1 LAKEKKYKMNVSSFI
16 SLKYF
21 FSKSKLHIVN
31 IISSIAVFV
40 LIVAS
45 CSFFV
50 VLSVFS
56 GLKDFGLQY
65 NRSFSPDILISN
77 SSGAFKTSEKQ
88 LDFLEKNNF
97 FFTLVYEEKVLLSS
111 EDKTF
116 FGKILGVQEG
126 YRDIV
131 EIDSLISVGR
141 WISPLSNEVVVSYL
155 AADKL
160 DLGLFNFG
168 NRLSVSVPKETDYSF
183 NKNPFKSDVFLTS
196 GVFNSQDENDQ
207 KIVFANLPF
216 VQKLLNKPSDEISSV
231 LVKSNNVGGDIK
243 KIKAFFGEGFLVQSR
258 EQINETYYKMI
269 NTEALILNLIMVL
282 ILIIAAFNS
291 FGAIILLIVEKK
303 NSVKTL
309 LKLGVT
315 KRQLQNVF
323 FKNGLLISL
332 IGGFIGLVFGFLIVW
347 AQKTF
352 SIITLYNT
360 SIPYPV
366 SLDLNNFFTVFLFVF
381 LICTTGAFFASR
393 NSLSIKL

>member
-1 LAKEKKYKMNVSSFI
+1 MNVSSFV

-21 FSKSKLHIVN
+21 FSKSKLHVVN

-40 LIVAS
+40 LIIAS
-45 CSFFV
+45 ASFFV

-65 NRSFSPDILISN
+65 NRSFSPDIKISD
-77 SSGAFKTSEKQ
+77 SSGSFKISEKQ

-97 FFTLVYEEKVLLSS
+97 FFTSVYEEKVLLSS
-111 EDKTF
+111 KDKFF
-116 FGKILGVQEG
+116 FGKILGVQKE
-126 YRDIV
+126 YRNIV
-131 EIDSLISVGR
+131 EIDSLISIGR

-183 NKNPFKSDVFLTS
+183 NKNPFKSDVFLAS

-207 KIVFANLPF
+207 KVVFANLPF
-216 VQKLLNKPSDEISSV
+216 VQKLLNKSSNEVSSV
-231 LVKSNNVGGDIK
+231 FIKSNNIGADIK
-243 KIKAFFGEGFLVQSR
+243 KINAFFGESFLVQSR

-269 NTEALILNLIMVL
+269 KTESLILNLIMVL
-282 ILIIAAFNS
+282 VLVIAAFNS
-291 FGAIILLIVEKK
+291 VGAIILLIVEKK

-309 LKLGVT
+309 IKLGVT
-315 KRQLQNVF
+315 KRQLQNIF
-323 FKNGLLISL
+323 FKHGVLISI

-347 AQKTF
+347 VQKTF

-366 SLDLNNFFTVFLFVF
+366 SLDFNNFFTVFLFVF
-381 LICTTGAFFASR
+381 LICTAGAFFASR

>member
-1 LAKEKKYKMNVSSFI
+1 MNVSSFI

-21 FSKSKLHIVN
+21 FSKSKLHVVN

-40 LIVAS
+40 LIIAS

-65 NRSFSPDILISN
+65 NRSFSPDIKISN
-77 SSGAFKTSEKQ
+77 SSGSFVASKKQ
-88 LDFLEKNNF
+88 LEFLEKNNF
-97 FFTLVYEEKVLLSS
+97 FFTYVYEEKVLLSS
-111 EDKTF
+111 KEKVF

-126 YRDIV
+126 YRDVV

-141 WISPLSNEVVVSYL
+141 WLSPLSNEVVVSYL

-168 NRLSVSVPKETDYSF
+168 NRLSVSVPKKTGYSF
-183 NKNPFKSDVFLTS
+183 NKNPFKSEVFLAS

-216 VQKLLNKPSDEISSV
+216 VQKLLNKSSNEISSV
-231 LVKSNNVGGDIK
+231 FVKSNNVGADMK
-243 KIKAFFGEGFLVQSR
+243 KIKAFFGERFLVQSR

-269 NTEALILNLIMVL
+269 KTESLILNLIMVL

-291 FGAIILLIVEKK
+291 VGAIILLIVEKK

-309 LKLGVT
+309 IKLGVT

-323 FKNGLLISL
+323 FKHGVLISL
-332 IGGFIGLVFGFLIVW
+332 IGGFTGLVFGFLIVW
-347 AQKTF
+347 MQKTF

-360 SIPYPV
+360 NIPYPV
-366 SLDLNNFFTVFLFVF
+366 RLDFNNFFTVFLFVF
-381 LICTTGAFFASR
+381 LICTAGAFFASR

>member
-1 LAKEKKYKMNVSSFI
+1 MNVSSFI

-21 FSKSKLHIVN
+21 FSKSKLHVVN

-40 LIVAS
+40 LIIAS

-65 NRSFSPDILISN
+65 NRSFSPDIKISN
-77 SSGAFKTSEKQ
+77 SSGSFVASKKQ
-88 LDFLEKNNF
+88 LEFLEKNNF
-97 FFTLVYEEKVLLSS
+97 FFTYVYEEKVLLSS
-111 EDKTF
+111 KEKVF

-126 YRDIV
+126 YRDVV

-141 WISPLSNEVVVSYL
+141 WLSPLSNEVVVSYL

-168 NRLSVSVPKETDYSF
+168 NRLSVSVPKKTDYSF
-183 NKNPFKSDVFLTS
+183 NKNPFKSEVFLTS

-216 VQKLLNKPSDEISSV
+216 VQKLLNKSSNEISSV
-231 LVKSNNVGGDIK
+231 FVKSNNVGADMK
-243 KIKAFFGEGFLVQSR
+243 KIKAFFGERFLVQSR

-269 NTEALILNLIMVL
+269 KTESLILNLIMVL

-291 FGAIILLIVEKK
+291 VGAIILLIVEKK

-309 LKLGVT
+309 IKLGVT

-323 FKNGLLISL
+323 FKHGVLISL
-332 IGGFIGLVFGFLIVW
+332 IGGFTGLVFGFLIVW
-347 AQKTF
+347 IQKTF

-366 SLDLNNFFTVFLFVF
+366 RLDFNNFFTVFLFVF
-381 LICTTGAFFASR
+381 LICTAGAFFASR

>member
-1 LAKEKKYKMNVSSFI
+1 MNVSSFI

-21 FSKSKLHIVN
+21 FSKSKLHVVN

-40 LIVAS
+40 LIIAS

-65 NRSFSPDILISN
+65 NRSFSPDIKISN
-77 SSGAFKTSEKQ
+77 SSGSFVASKKQ
-88 LDFLEKNNF
+88 LEFLEKNNF
-97 FFTLVYEEKVLLSS
+97 FFTYVYEEKVLLSS
-111 EDKTF
+111 KEKVF

-126 YRDIV
+126 YRDVV

-141 WISPLSNEVVVSYL
+141 WLSPLSNEVVVSYL

-168 NRLSVSVPKETDYSF
+168 NRLSVSVPKKTDYSF
-183 NKNPFKSDVFLTS
+183 NKNPFKSEVFLTS

-216 VQKLLNKPSDEISSV
+216 VQKLLNKSSNEISSV
-231 LVKSNNVGGDIK
+231 FVKSNNVGADMK
-243 KIKAFFGEGFLVQSR
+243 KIKAFFGERFLVQSR

-269 NTEALILNLIMVL
+269 KTESLILNLIMVL

-291 FGAIILLIVEKK
+291 VGAIILLIVEKK

-309 LKLGVT
+309 IKLGVT

-323 FKNGLLISL
+323 FKHGVLISL
-332 IGGFIGLVFGFLIVW
+332 IGGFTGLVFGFLIVW
-347 AQKTF
+347 MQKTF

-366 SLDLNNFFTVFLFVF
+366 RLDFNNFFTVFLFVF
-381 LICTTGAFFASR
+381 LICTAGAFFASR

>member
-1 LAKEKKYKMNVSSFI
+1 LAKEKSFKMNVSSFI

-21 FSKSKLHIVN
+21 FSKSRLHVVN

-40 LIVAS
+40 LIIAS

-65 NRSFSPDILISN
+65 NRSFSPDIKISN
-77 SSGAFKTSEKQ
+77 ASGVFKISKKQ
-88 LDFLEKNNF
+88 TDFLEKNNF
-97 FFTLVYEEKVLLSS
+97 FFTSVYEEKALLSS
-111 EDKTF
+111 KEKAF
-116 FGKILGVQEG
+116 FGKILGVQKG
-126 YRDIV
+126 YRNVV

-141 WISPLSNEVVVSYL
+141 WLSPLSNEVVVSYL

-160 DLGLFNFG
+160 GLGLFNFG
-168 NRLSVSVPKETDYSF
+168 NRLSVSVPKKTDYSF
-183 NKNPFKSDVFLTS
+183 NKNLFKSDMFLTS
-196 GVFNSQDENDQ
+196 GFFNSQDENDQ

-216 VQKLLNKPSDEISSV
+216 VQKLLNKTSNEISSV
-231 LVKSNNVGGDIK
+231 FVKSNNVGADIK
-243 KIKAFFGEGFLVQSR
+243 KIKAFFGESFLVQSR

-269 NTEALILNLIMVL
+269 KTESLILNLIMVL

-291 FGAIILLIVEKK
+291 VGAIILLIVEKK

-309 LKLGVT
+309 IKLGVT

-323 FKNGLLISL
+323 FKHGVLISL

-381 LICTTGAFFASR
+381 LICTAGAFFASR

>member
-1 LAKEKKYKMNVSSFI
+1 MNVSSFV

-21 FSKSKLHIVN
+21 FSKSKLHVVN

-40 LIVAS
+40 LIIAS
-45 CSFFV
+45 ASFFV

-65 NRSFSPDILISN
+65 NRSFSPDIKISD
-77 SSGAFKTSEKQ
+77 SSGSFKISEKQ

-97 FFTLVYEEKVLLSS
+97 FFTSVYEEKVLLSS
-111 EDKTF
+111 KDKFF
-116 FGKILGVQEG
+116 FGKILGVQKE
-126 YRDIV
+126 YRNIV
-131 EIDSLISVGR
+131 EIDSLISIGR

-183 NKNPFKSDVFLTS
+183 NKNPFKSDVFLAS

-207 KIVFANLPF
+207 KVVFANLPF
-216 VQKLLNKPSDEISSV
+216 VQKLLNKSSNEVSSV
-231 LVKSNNVGGDIK
+231 LIKSNNVGADIK
-243 KIKAFFGEGFLVQSR
+243 KIKAFFGESFLVQSR

-269 NTEALILNLIMVL
+269 KTESLILNLIMVL
-282 ILIIAAFNS
+282 VLVIAAFNS
-291 FGAIILLIVEKK
+291 VGAIILLIVEKK

-309 LKLGVT
+309 IKLGVT
-315 KRQLQNVF
+315 KRQLQNIF
-323 FKNGLLISL
+323 FKHGVLISI

-347 AQKTF
+347 VQKTF

-366 SLDLNNFFTVFLFVF
+366 SLDFNNFFTVFLFVF
-381 LICTTGAFFASR
+381 LICTAGAFFASR

>member
-1 LAKEKKYKMNVSSFI
+1 MNVSSFI

-21 FSKSKLHIVN
+21 FSKSKLHVVN

-40 LIVAS
+40 LIIAS

-65 NRSFSPDILISN
+65 NRSFSPDIKISN
-77 SSGAFKTSEKQ
+77 SSGSFVASKKQ
-88 LDFLEKNNF
+88 LEFLEKNNF
-97 FFTLVYEEKVLLSS
+97 FFTYVYEEKVLLSS
-111 EDKTF
+111 KEKVF

-126 YRDIV
+126 YRDVV

-141 WISPLSNEVVVSYL
+141 WLSPLSNEVVVSYL

-168 NRLSVSVPKETDYSF
+168 NRLSVSVPKKTDYSF
-183 NKNPFKSDVFLTS
+183 NKNPFKSEVFLAS

-207 KIVFANLPF
+207 KVVFANLPF
-216 VQKLLNKPSDEISSV
+216 VQKLLNKSSNEISSV
-231 LVKSNNVGGDIK
+231 FVKSNNVGADMK
-243 KIKAFFGEGFLVQSR
+243 KIKAFFGERFLVQSR

-269 NTEALILNLIMVL
+269 KTESLILNLIMVL

-291 FGAIILLIVEKK
+291 VGAIILLIVEKK

-309 LKLGVT
+309 IKPGVT

-323 FKNGLLISL
+323 FKHGVLISL
-332 IGGFIGLVFGFLIVW
+332 IGGFTGLVFGFLIVW
-347 AQKTF
+347 MQKTF

-360 SIPYPV
+360 NIPYPV
-366 SLDLNNFFTVFLFVF
+366 RLDFNNFFTVFLFVF
-381 LICTTGAFFASR
+381 LICTAGAFFASR

>member
-1 LAKEKKYKMNVSSFI
+1 MNVSSFV

-21 FSKSKLHIVN
+21 FSKSKLHVVN

-40 LIVAS
+40 LIIAS
-45 CSFFV
+45 ASFFV

-65 NRSFSPDILISN
+65 NRSFSPDIKISD
-77 SSGAFKTSEKQ
+77 SSGSFKISEKQ
-88 LDFLEKNNF
+88 LDFLEKNNY
-97 FFTLVYEEKVLLSS
+97 FFTSVYEEKVLLSS
-111 EDKTF
+111 KDKFF
-116 FGKILGVQEG
+116 FGKILGVQKE
-126 YRDIV
+126 YRNIV
-131 EIDSLISVGR
+131 EIDTLISIGR

-168 NRLSVSVPKETDYSF
+168 NSLSVSVPKETDYSF
-183 NKNPFKSDVFLTS
+183 NKNPFKSDVFLAS

-207 KIVFANLPF
+207 KVVFANLPF
-216 VQKLLNKPSDEISSV
+216 VQKLLNKSSNEVSSV
-231 LVKSNNVGGDIK
+231 FIKSNNIGADIK
-243 KIKAFFGEGFLVQSR
+243 KIKAFFGESFLVQSR

-269 NTEALILNLIMVL
+269 KTESLILNLIMVL
-282 ILIIAAFNS
+282 VLVIAAFNS
-291 FGAIILLIVEKK
+291 VGAIILLIVEKK

-309 LKLGVT
+309 IKLGVT
-315 KRQLQNVF
+315 KRQLQNIF
-323 FKNGLLISL
+323 FKHGVLISI

-347 AQKTF
+347 VQKTF

-366 SLDLNNFFTVFLFVF
+366 SLDFNNFFTVFLFVF
-381 LICTTGAFFASR
+381 LICTAGAFFASR

>member
-183 NKNPFKSDVFLTS
+183 NKNPFKSEVFLTS

-323 FKNGLLISL
+323 FKHGLLISL

-347 AQKTF
+347 AQKAF

-366 SLDLNNFFTVFLFVF
+366 SLNLNNFFTVFLFVF

>member
-1 LAKEKKYKMNVSSFI
+1 MNVSSFI

-21 FSKSKLHIVN
+21 FSKSKLHVVN

-40 LIVAS
+40 LIIAS

-65 NRSFSPDILISN
+65 NRSFSPDIKISH
-77 SSGAFKTSEKQ
+77 SSGSFIASKKRLE
-88 LDFLEKNNF
+88 FLEKNNF
-97 FFTLVYEEKVLLSS
+97 FFTSVYEEKALLSS
-111 EDKTF
+111 KEKTL
-116 FGKILGVQEG
+116 FGKILGVQKG
-126 YRDIV
+126 YRNVV

-141 WISPLSNEVVVSYL
+141 WLSPLSNEVVVSYL

-160 DLGLFNFG
+160 GLGLFNFG
-168 NRLSVSVPKETDYSF
+168 NRLSVSVPKKTDYSF
-183 NKNPFKSDVFLTS
+183 NKNPFKSDMFLTS

-216 VQKLLNKPSDEISSV
+216 VQKLLNKSSNEISSV
-231 LVKSNNVGGDIK
+231 FVKSNNVGADIK
-243 KIKAFFGEGFLVQSR
+243 KIKAFFGESFLVQSR

-269 NTEALILNLIMVL
+269 KTESLILNLIMVL

-291 FGAIILLIVEKK
+291 VGAIILLIVEKK

-309 LKLGVT
+309 IKLGVT

-323 FKNGLLISL
+323 FKHGVLISL

-381 LICTTGAFFASR
+381 LICTAGAFFASR

>member
-1 LAKEKKYKMNVSSFI
+1 LAKEKSFKMNVSSFI

-21 FSKSKLHIVN
+21 FSKSRLHVVN

-40 LIVAS
+40 LIIAS

-65 NRSFSPDILISN
+65 NRSFSPDIKISN
-77 SSGAFKTSEKQ
+77 ASGVFKISKKQ
-88 LDFLEKNNF
+88 TDFLEKNNF
-97 FFTLVYEEKVLLSS
+97 FFTSVYEEKALLSS
-111 EDKTF
+111 KEKTF
-116 FGKILGVQEG
+116 FGKILGVQKG
-126 YRDIV
+126 YRNVV

-141 WISPLSNEVVVSYL
+141 WLSPLSNEVVVSYL

-160 DLGLFNFG
+160 GLGLFNFG
-168 NRLSVSVPKETDYSF
+168 NRLSVSVPKKTDYSF
-183 NKNPFKSDVFLTS
+183 NKNLFKSDMFLTS

-216 VQKLLNKPSDEISSV
+216 VQKLLNKTSNEISSV
-231 LVKSNNVGGDIK
+231 FVKSNNVGADIK
-243 KIKAFFGEGFLVQSR
+243 KIKAFFGESFLVQSR

-269 NTEALILNLIMVL
+269 KTESLILNLIMVL

-291 FGAIILLIVEKK
+291 VGAIILLIVEKK

-309 LKLGVT
+309 IKLGVT

-323 FKNGLLISL
+323 FKHGVLISL

-381 LICTTGAFFASR
+381 LICTAGAFFASR

>member
-1 LAKEKKYKMNVSSFI
+1 MNVSSFI

-21 FSKSKLHIVN
+21 FSKSKLHVVN
-31 IISSIAVFV
+31 IISSVAVFV
-40 LIVAS
+40 LIIAS

-65 NRSFSPDILISN
+65 NRSFSPDIKISN
-77 SSGAFKTSEKQ
+77 SSGSFVASKKQ
-88 LDFLEKNNF
+88 LEFLEKNNF
-97 FFTLVYEEKVLLSS
+97 FFTYVYEEKVLLSS
-111 EDKTF
+111 KEKVF

-126 YRDIV
+126 YRDVV

-141 WISPLSNEVVVSYL
+141 WLSPLSNEVVVSYL

-168 NRLSVSVPKETDYSF
+168 NRLSVSVPKKTDYSF
-183 NKNPFKSDVFLTS
+183 NKNPFKSEVFLAS

-216 VQKLLNKPSDEISSV
+216 VQKLLNKSSNEISSV
-231 LVKSNNVGGDIK
+231 FVKSNNVGADMK
-243 KIKAFFGEGFLVQSR
+243 KIKAFFGERFLVQSR

-269 NTEALILNLIMVL
+269 KTESLILNLIMVL

-291 FGAIILLIVEKK
+291 VGAIILLIVEKK

-309 LKLGVT
+309 IKLGAT

-323 FKNGLLISL
+323 FKHGVLISL
-332 IGGFIGLVFGFLIVW
+332 IGGFTGLVFGFLIVW
-347 AQKTF
+347 IQKTF

-366 SLDLNNFFTVFLFVF
+366 RLDFNNFFTVFLFVF
-381 LICTTGAFFASR
+381 LICTAGAFFASR

>member
-1 LAKEKKYKMNVSSFI
+1 MNVSSFI

-21 FSKSKLHIVN
+21 FSKSKLHVVN

-40 LIVAS
+40 LIIAS

-65 NRSFSPDILISN
+65 NRSFSPDIKISN
-77 SSGAFKTSEKQ
+77 SSGSFVASKKQ
-88 LDFLEKNNF
+88 LEFLEKNTF
-97 FFTLVYEEKVLLSS
+97 FFTYVYEEKVLLSS
-111 EDKTF
+111 KEKVF

-126 YRDIV
+126 YRDVV

-141 WISPLSNEVVVSYL
+141 WLSPLSNEVVVSYL

-168 NRLSVSVPKETDYSF
+168 NRLSVSVPKKTDYSF
-183 NKNPFKSDVFLTS
+183 NKNPFKSEVFLAS

-207 KIVFANLPF
+207 KIVFANLHF
-216 VQKLLNKPSDEISSV
+216 VQKLLNKSSNEISSV
-231 LVKSNNVGGDIK
+231 FVKSNNVGADMK
-243 KIKAFFGEGFLVQSR
+243 KIKAFFGESFLVQSR

-269 NTEALILNLIMVL
+269 KTESLILNLIMVL

-291 FGAIILLIVEKK
+291 VGAIILLIVEKK

-309 LKLGVT
+309 IKLGVT

-323 FKNGLLISL
+323 FKHGVLISL
-332 IGGFIGLVFGFLIVW
+332 IGGFTGLVFGFLIVW
-347 AQKTF
+347 MQKTF

-360 SIPYPV
+360 NIPYPV
-366 SLDLNNFFTVFLFVF
+366 RLDFNNFFTVFLFVF
-381 LICTTGAFFASR
+381 LICTAGAFFASR

>member
-1 LAKEKKYKMNVSSFI
+1 MNVSSFI

-21 FSKSKLHIVN
+21 FSKSKLHVVN
-31 IISSIAVFV
+31 IISSVAVFV
-40 LIVAS
+40 LIIAS

-65 NRSFSPDILISN
+65 NRSFSPDIKISN
-77 SSGAFKTSEKQ
+77 SSGSFVASKKQ
-88 LDFLEKNNF
+88 LEFLEKNTF
-97 FFTLVYEEKVLLSS
+97 FFTYVYEEKVLLSS
-111 EDKTF
+111 KEKVF

-126 YRDIV
+126 YRDVV

-141 WISPLSNEVVVSYL
+141 WLSPLSNEVVVSYL

-168 NRLSVSVPKETDYSF
+168 NRLSVSVPKKTDYSF
-183 NKNPFKSDVFLTS
+183 NKNPFKSEVFLTS

-216 VQKLLNKPSDEISSV
+216 VQKLLNKSSNEISSV
-231 LVKSNNVGGDIK
+231 FVKSNNVGADMK
-243 KIKAFFGEGFLVQSR
+243 KIKAFFGERFLVQSR

-269 NTEALILNLIMVL
+269 KTESLILNLIMVL

-291 FGAIILLIVEKK
+291 VGAIILLIVEKK

-309 LKLGVT
+309 IKLGAT

-323 FKNGLLISL
+323 FKHGVLISL
-332 IGGFIGLVFGFLIVW
+332 IGGFTGLVFGFLIVW
-347 AQKTF
+347 MQKTF

-360 SIPYPV
+360 NIPYPV
-366 SLDLNNFFTVFLFVF
+366 RLDFNNFFTVFLFVF
-381 LICTTGAFFASR
+381 LICTAGAFFASR

>member
-1 LAKEKKYKMNVSSFI
+1 MNVSSFI

-21 FSKSKLHIVN
+21 FSKSKLHVVN

-40 LIVAS
+40 LIIAS

-65 NRSFSPDILISN
+65 NRSFSPDIKISN
-77 SSGAFKTSEKQ
+77 SSGSFVASKKQ
-88 LDFLEKNNF
+88 LEFLEKNTF
-97 FFTLVYEEKVLLSS
+97 FFTYVYEEKVLLSS
-111 EDKTF
+111 KEKVF

-126 YRDIV
+126 YRDVV

-141 WISPLSNEVVVSYL
+141 WLSPLSNEVVVSYL

-168 NRLSVSVPKETDYSF
+168 NRLSVSVPKKTDYSF
-183 NKNPFKSDVFLTS
+183 NKNPFKSEVFLTS

-216 VQKLLNKPSDEISSV
+216 VQKLLNKSSNEISSV
-231 LVKSNNVGGDIK
+231 FVKSNNVGADMK
-243 KIKAFFGEGFLVQSR
+243 KIKAFFGERFLVQSR

-269 NTEALILNLIMVL
+269 KTESLILNLIMVL

-291 FGAIILLIVEKK
+291 VGAIILLIVEKK

-309 LKLGVT
+309 IKLGVT

-323 FKNGLLISL
+323 FKHGVLISL
-332 IGGFIGLVFGFLIVW
+332 IGGFTGLVFGFLIVW
-347 AQKTF
+347 MQKTF

-366 SLDLNNFFTVFLFVF
+366 RLDFNNFFTVFLFVF
-381 LICTTGAFFASR
+381 LICTAGAFFASR

>member
-1 LAKEKKYKMNVSSFI
+1 MNVSSFI

-21 FSKSKLHIVN
+21 FSKSKLHVVN

-40 LIVAS
+40 LIIAS

-65 NRSFSPDILISN
+65 NRSFSPDIKISN
-77 SSGAFKTSEKQ
+77 SPGSFVASKKQ
-88 LDFLEKNNF
+88 LEFLEKNNF
-97 FFTLVYEEKVLLSS
+97 FFTYVYEEKVLLSS
-111 EDKTF
+111 KEKVF

-126 YRDIV
+126 YRDVV

-141 WISPLSNEVVVSYL
+141 WLSPLSNEVVVSYL

-168 NRLSVSVPKETDYSF
+168 NRLSVSVPKKTDYSF
-183 NKNPFKSDVFLTS
+183 NKNPFKSEVFLTS
-196 GVFNSQDENDQ
+196 GVFNSQDGNDQ
-207 KIVFANLPF
+207 KIVFANLSF
-216 VQKLLNKPSDEISSV
+216 VQKLLNKSSNEISSV
-231 LVKSNNVGGDIK
+231 FVKSNNVGADMK
-243 KIKAFFGEGFLVQSR
+243 KIKAFFGERFLVQSR

-269 NTEALILNLIMVL
+269 KTESLILNLIMVL

-291 FGAIILLIVEKK
+291 VGAIILLIVEKK

-309 LKLGVT
+309 IKLGVT

-323 FKNGLLISL
+323 FKHGVLISL
-332 IGGFIGLVFGFLIVW
+332 IGGFTGLVFGFLIVW
-347 AQKTF
+347 MQKTF

-366 SLDLNNFFTVFLFVF
+366 RLDFNNFFTVFLFVF
-381 LICTTGAFFASR
+381 LICTAGAFFASR

>member
-1 LAKEKKYKMNVSSFI
+1 MNVSSFV

-21 FSKSKLHIVN
+21 FSKSKLHVVN

-40 LIVAS
+40 LIIAS
-45 CSFFV
+45 ASFFV

-65 NRSFSPDILISN
+65 NRSFSPDIKISD
-77 SSGAFKTSEKQ
+77 SSGSFKISEKQ

-97 FFTLVYEEKVLLSS
+97 FFTSVYEEKVLLSS
-111 EDKTF
+111 KDKFF
-116 FGKILGVQEG
+116 FGKILGVQKE
-126 YRDIV
+126 YRNIV
-131 EIDSLISVGR
+131 EIDTLISIGR

-168 NRLSVSVPKETDYSF
+168 NSLSVSVPKETDYSF
-183 NKNPFKSDVFLTS
+183 NKNPFKSDVFLAS

-207 KIVFANLPF
+207 KVVFANLPF
-216 VQKLLNKPSDEISSV
+216 VQKLLNKSSNEVSSV
-231 LVKSNNVGGDIK
+231 FIKSNNIGADIK
-243 KIKAFFGEGFLVQSR
+243 KIKAFFGESFLVQSR

-269 NTEALILNLIMVL
+269 KTESLILNLIMVL
-282 ILIIAAFNS
+282 VLVIAAFNS
-291 FGAIILLIVEKK
+291 VGAIILLIVEKK

-309 LKLGVT
+309 IKLGVT
-315 KRQLQNVF
+315 KRQLQNIF
-323 FKNGLLISL
+323 FKHGVLISI

-347 AQKTF
+347 VQKTF

-366 SLDLNNFFTVFLFVF
+366 SLDFNNFFTVFLFVF
-381 LICTTGAFFASR
+381 LICTAGAFFASR

>member
-1 LAKEKKYKMNVSSFI
+1 MNVSSFI

-21 FSKSKLHIVN
+21 FSKSKLHVVN

-40 LIVAS
+40 LIIAS

-65 NRSFSPDILISN
+65 NRSFSPDIKISN
-77 SSGAFKTSEKQ
+77 SSGSFVTSKKQ
-88 LDFLEKNNF
+88 LEFLEKNNF
-97 FFTLVYEEKVLLSS
+97 FFTYVYEEKVLLSS
-111 EDKTF
+111 KEKIF

-126 YRDIV
+126 YRDVV

-141 WISPLSNEVVVSYL
+141 WLSPLSNEVVVSYL

-168 NRLSVSVPKETDYSF
+168 NRLSVSVPKKTDYSF
-183 NKNPFKSDVFLTS
+183 NKNPFKSDVLLTS

-216 VQKLLNKPSDEISSV
+216 VQKLLNKSSNEISSV
-231 LVKSNNVGGDIK
+231 FVKSNNVGADMK
-243 KIKAFFGEGFLVQSR
+243 KIKAFFGERFLVQSR

-269 NTEALILNLIMVL
+269 KTESLILNLIMVL

-291 FGAIILLIVEKK
+291 VGAIILLIVEKK

-309 LKLGVT
+309 IKLGIT

-323 FKNGLLISL
+323 FKHGVLISL
-332 IGGFIGLVFGFLIVW
+332 IGGFTGLVFGFLIVW
-347 AQKTF
+347 IQKTF

-366 SLDLNNFFTVFLFVF
+366 RLDFNNFFTVFLFVF
-381 LICTTGAFFASR
+381 LICTAGAFFASR

>member
-1 LAKEKKYKMNVSSFI
+1 MNVSSFI

-21 FSKSKLHIVN
+21 FSKSKLHVVN

-40 LIVAS
+40 LIIAS

-65 NRSFSPDILISN
+65 NRSFSPDIKISN
-77 SSGAFKTSEKQ
+77 SSGSFVASKKQ
-88 LDFLEKNNF
+88 LEFLEKNTF
-97 FFTLVYEEKVLLSS
+97 FFTYVYEEKVLLSS
-111 EDKTF
+111 KEKVF

-126 YRDIV
+126 YRDVV

-141 WISPLSNEVVVSYL
+141 WLSPLSNEVVVSYL

-168 NRLSVSVPKETDYSF
+168 NRLSVSVPKKTDYSF
-183 NKNPFKSDVFLTS
+183 NKNPFKSEVFLTS

-216 VQKLLNKPSDEISSV
+216 VQKLLNKSSNEISSV
-231 LVKSNNVGGDIK
+231 FVKSNNVGADMK
-243 KIKAFFGEGFLVQSR
+243 KIKAFFGERFLVQSR

-269 NTEALILNLIMVL
+269 KTESLILNLIMVL

-291 FGAIILLIVEKK
+291 VGAIILLIVEKK

-309 LKLGVT
+309 LKLGIT

-323 FKNGLLISL
+323 FKHGVLISL
-332 IGGFIGLVFGFLIVW
+332 IGGFTGLVFGFLIVW
-347 AQKTF
+347 MQKTF

-366 SLDLNNFFTVFLFVF
+366 RLDFNNFFTVFLFVF
-381 LICTTGAFFASR
+381 LICTAGAFFASR